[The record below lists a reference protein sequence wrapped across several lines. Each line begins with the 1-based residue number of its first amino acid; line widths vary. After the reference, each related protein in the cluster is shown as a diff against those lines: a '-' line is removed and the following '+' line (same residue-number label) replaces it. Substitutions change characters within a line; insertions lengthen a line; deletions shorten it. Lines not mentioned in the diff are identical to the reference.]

1 MAAPAGLEPATSRL
15 TGARSTIEL
24 QGNDE
29 LVDREGIEPPE
40 SKTADLQSAELT
52 TCSTYPLSFGPEYDY
67 SGTLQRWG
75 RPITS
80 AIN

>member
-1 MAAPAGLEPATSRL
+1 
-15 TGARSTIEL
+15 
-24 QGNDE
+24 
-29 LVDREGIEPPE
+29 
-40 SKTADLQSAELT
+40 
-52 TCSTYPLSFGPEYDY
+52 LSFGPEYDY